1 MADSIGLNLCPLG
14 PVGFLDNRSVCAKKR
29 GWNDW
34 RSLRDDICLNCMHP
48 ISPYRRAYHN
58 IKPYK

>member
-34 RSLRDDICLNCMHP
+34 RSLRDNICPNCT
-48 ISPYRRAYHN
+48 PYHLTVEL
-58 IKPYK
+58 III